1 MAELLWLAMDQR
13 IGNDPIAMRFI
24 ALLICS
30 TIISASGKDSQNL
43 DPSFEFNYT
52 STEIVVGSDSVGSFN
67 GTIHNISSNTITIA
81 VVRRSNALPGGWTSS
96 VCLGEFCYNE
106 SIDSVTSQLDPG
118 DSTACGVL
126 AWTNGVGVGTV
137 QLDLFDL
144 QNMDEHIIVDLNIY
158 AGSTVRI
165 DINSVFPKQM
175 VLYPAFPNPFNPVTT
190 LRYNLPEDGMVNITI
205 YDTMGRIVRT
215 LENSKQAAGFKSIQ
229 WNATNDV
236 GQTVSTGLYIYTIH
250 SRGFRQTKKM
260 ILLK

>member
-1 MAELLWLAMDQR
+1 MDQR
-13 IGNDPIAMRFI
+13 IGNDTITMRFI
-24 ALLICS
+24 PLLIWS
-30 TIISASGKDSQNL
+30 TLLSADSYESPIL
-43 DPSFEFNYT
+43 DPTFQFNYT
-52 STEIVVGSDSVGSFN
+52 STEIVVGSDSVGSFY
-67 GTIHNISSNTITIA
+67 GTIQNTISDIITIA
-81 VVRRSNALPGGWTSS
+81 VVRRVNSLPEGWTSS
-96 VCLGEFCYNE
+96 ICLGELCYNE
-106 SIDSVTSQLDPG
+106 LVDSVTIQLDPG
-118 DSTACGVL
+118 DSTACGIL
-126 AWTNGVGVGTV
+126 AWTSGVGIGTV

-158 AGSTVRI
+158 TGSTVGI

-205 YDTMGRIVRT
+205 YDMMGRIVRT

-236 GQTVSTGLYIYTIH
+236 GQTVSAGLYLYTIH
-250 SRGFRQTKKM
+250 SRDFRQTNKM

>member
-1 MAELLWLAMDQR
+1 MDQR
-13 IGNDPIAMRFI
+13 IGNDPIVMRFI

-30 TIISASGKDSQNL
+30 AIISASGNDSQSL

-81 VVRRSNALPGGWTSS
+81 VVRRGNALPEGWTSS

-106 SIDSVTSQLDPG
+106 SIDSVTIQLDLG
-118 DSTACGVL
+118 GSTACGIL
-126 AWTNGVGVGTV
+126 AWTNGVGMGTV

-158 AGSTVRI
+158 TGSTVGI

-175 VLYPAFPNPFNPVTT
+175 VLYPAFPNPFNPVTI
-190 LRYNLPEDGMVNITI
+190 LRYNLPKDGLVNITI
-205 YDTMGRIVRT
+205 HDMMGRIVRT
-215 LENSKQAAGFKSIQ
+215 LENSKQAAGLKSIQ

-236 GQTVSTGLYIYTIH
+236 GHPVSAGPYLYTIQ
-250 SRGFRQTKKM
+250 SGYFRQTKK
-260 ILLK
+260 IVLLK

>member
-1 MAELLWLAMDQR
+1 M
-13 IGNDPIAMRFI
+13 
-24 ALLICS
+24 
-30 TIISASGKDSQNL
+30 
-43 DPSFEFNYT
+43 
-52 STEIVVGSDSVGSFN
+52 
-67 GTIHNISSNTITIA
+67 
-81 VVRRSNALPGGWTSS
+81 
-96 VCLGEFCYNE
+96 
-106 SIDSVTSQLDPG
+106 
-118 DSTACGVL
+118 
-126 AWTNGVGVGTV
+126 AWTNGVGVGAV

-158 AGSTVRI
+158 AGSTVGI

-236 GQTVSTGLYIYTIH
+236 GQTVSAGLYLYTIH

>member
-1 MAELLWLAMDQR
+1 MELLWLGMDQR
-13 IGNDPIAMRFI
+13 IGNDLIILRFI
-24 ALLICS
+24 ALLVCS
-30 TIISASGKDSQNL
+30 AMVSASGSDLQSLN
-43 DPSFEFNYT
+43 PSFEFNYT
-52 STEIVVGSDSVGSFN
+52 STEIVVGSDSVGSFY
-67 GTIHNISSNTITIA
+67 GTIQNTISDIITIA
-81 VVRRSNALPGGWTSS
+81 VVRRVNSLPEGWTSS
-96 VCLGEFCYNE
+96 ICLGELCYNE
-106 SIDSVTSQLDPG
+106 SIDSVTIQLDLG
-118 DSTACGVL
+118 GSTACGIL
-126 AWTNGVGVGTV
+126 AWTNGVGMGTV

-205 YDTMGRIVRT
+205 YDMMGRIVRT

-236 GQTVSTGLYIYTIH
+236 GQTVSAGLYLYTIH

>member
-1 MAELLWLAMDQR
+1 MAGLLWLVMDRR
-13 IGNDPIAMRFI
+13 IGNDPITMRFI

-30 TIISASGKDSQNL
+30 TIISASGNDSQNL
-43 DPSFEFNYT
+43 DPSFEFIYT

-67 GTIHNISSNTITIA
+67 GIIHNTSSDTITIA
-81 VVRRSNALPGGWTSS
+81 VVRRVNSLPDGWASS

-106 SIDSVTSQLDPG
+106 LIDSVTSQLYPG
-118 DSTACGVL
+118 DSTACGIL

-144 QNMDEHIIVDLNIY
+144 QNMNEHIIVDLNIY
-158 AGSTVRI
+158 AGSTVGI
-165 DINSVFPKQM
+165 DINSVLPKQM

-205 YDTMGRIVRT
+205 YDMMGRIVRT

-229 WNATNDV
+229 WNATNDA
-236 GQTVSTGLYIYTIH
+236 GQTVSAGLYLFSIN
-250 SRGFRQTKKM
+250 SRDFRQTKK
-260 ILLK
+260 IIFLK

>member
-1 MAELLWLAMDQR
+1 MAMDQR
-13 IGNDPIAMRFI
+13 IGNDPIVMRFI

-30 TIISASGKDSQNL
+30 AIISASGNDSQSL
-43 DPSFEFNYT
+43 YPSFEFNYT

-67 GTIHNISSNTITIA
+67 GTIHNISSNTITVA
-81 VVRRSNALPGGWTSS
+81 VVRRVNSLPEGWASS

-118 DSTACGVL
+118 DSTACSIL

-175 VLYPAFPNPFNPVTT
+175 VLYPAFPNPFNPVTI
-190 LRYNLPEDGMVNITI
+190 LRYNLPKDGLVNITI
-205 YDTMGRIVRT
+205 HDMMGRIVRT
-215 LENSKQAAGFKSIQ
+215 LENRKQAAGLKSIQ

-236 GQTVSTGLYIYTIH
+236 GHPVSAGPYLYTIT
-250 SRGFRQTKKM
+250 SGYFRQTKKM
-260 ILLK
+260 VLLK